1 MHEHVH
7 SVCKRAF
14 FEIRNIGR
22 IRQFLDDKAA
32 ATLVHAFVSSKLDYC
47 NALLYGLPK
56 KQLDKLQR
64 VLNCAARVVC
74 KVPKHEH
81 ITPIL
86 ASLHWLPVPQRVE
99 YKLMLITF
107 KALNGMAPAYLK
119 ELLHWYRAPR
129 SLRSNALARLV
140 EPKTRLKY
148 YGDRA
153 FVKAAPCLW
162 NALPLNLR
170 QMSDLD
176 EFKVALKT
184 HLYRVAYG

>member
-1 MHEHVH
+1 M
-7 SVCKRAF
+7 
-14 FEIRNIGR
+14 
-22 IRQFLDDKAA
+22 
-32 ATLVHAFVSSKLDYC
+32 HAFVSSKLDYC

-64 VLNCAARVVC
+64 VLNCAARVVS
-74 KVPKHEH
+74 KVRKHEH

-86 ASLHWLPVPQRVE
+86 ASLHWLPVPQRID
-99 YKLMLITF
+99 YKLILITF
-107 KALNGMAPAYLK
+107 KALNGMAPGYLA

-129 SLRSNALARLV
+129 SLRSNALATLV
-140 EPKTRLKY
+140 IPKTRLKY

-153 FVKAAPCLW
+153 FVKAAPFLW
-162 NALPLNLR
+162 NSLPLSLR

-176 EFKVALKT
+176 EFKGALKT